1 MDSYFELKEKGL
13 SKVLTLN
20 SIKCLECNTVLESK
34 HQHHFISCKCGKS
47 SCDGGTS
54 YIRLMGDL
62 DMMQNECEYIEM
74 WEDGDKIRC
83 INDSEQ
89 NTLKLNEIYT
99 VDTSM
104 NTTDNRVYVK
114 ENKRFSFLKSRFEL
128 VEE

>member
-1 MDSYFELKEKGL
+1 M
-13 SKVLTLN
+13 
-20 SIKCLECNTVLESK
+20 IKKLIKNKWACLYCDDIVESK
-34 HQHHFISCKCGKS
+34 HQHDFTTCKCGKS
-47 SCDGGTS
+47 SIDGGTE
-54 YIRLMGDL
+54 YIRLVDDL
-62 DMMQNECEYIEM
+62 SMIEDVDV

-114 ENKRFSFLKSRFEL
+114 ENKRFSFLKSRFEFI
-128 VEE
+128 EE

>member
-1 MDSYFELKEKGL
+1 MTRKLIKNAF
-13 SKVLTLN
+13 
-20 SIKCLECNTVLESK
+20 KCLYCNDIIESK
-34 HQHHFISCKCGKS
+34 DQHDFTTCKCGKS

-54 YIRLMGDL
+54 YIRLIGDL
-62 DMMQNECEYIEM
+62 DMMQDVCERIEV

-83 INDSEQ
+83 IDDSEQ
-89 NTLKLNEIYT
+89 NTLKLNEVYT

-128 VEE
+128 VEVLL

>member
-1 MDSYFELKEKGL
+1 MNTKKLIK
-13 SKVLTLN
+13 N
-20 SIKCLECNTVLESK
+20 AIKCLKCNDVVESK
-34 HQHHFISCKCGKS
+34 HKHDFKWCKCGTVFV
-47 SCDGGTS
+47 DGGLT
-54 YIRLMGDL
+54 YRRIGGDL
-62 DMMQNECEYIEM
+62 DMMQDVCEYIEM

-128 VEE
+128 VEEGL

>member
-1 MDSYFELKEKGL
+1 M
-13 SKVLTLN
+13 
-20 SIKCLECNTVLESK
+20 IECMS
-34 HQHHFISCKCGKS
+34 
-47 SCDGGTS
+47 
-54 YIRLMGDL
+54 
-62 DMMQNECEYIEM
+62 EYVEV

-83 INDSEQ
+83 IDDSEQ

-128 VEE
+128 AED

>member
-1 MDSYFELKEKGL
+1 MTKKLIKNKW
-13 SKVLTLN
+13 
-20 SIKCLECNTVLESK
+20 KCLYCNDIIESK

-54 YIRLMGDL
+54 YIRLVGDL
-62 DMMQNECEYIEM
+62 DMMQNVCEYIEM

-89 NTLKLNEIYT
+89 NTLKLNKIYT

-114 ENKRFSFLKSRFEL
+114 ENKRFSFLKSRFES
-128 VEE
+128 VEG

>member
-1 MDSYFELKEKGL
+1 MVKKLIKNKWKCSY
-13 SKVLTLN
+13 
-20 SIKCLECNTVLESK
+20 CNDIIESK

-54 YIRLMGDL
+54 YIRLVGDL
-62 DMMQNECEYIEM
+62 DMIQDMCECVEV

-83 INDSEQ
+83 IDDSEQ

-128 VEE
+128 VED